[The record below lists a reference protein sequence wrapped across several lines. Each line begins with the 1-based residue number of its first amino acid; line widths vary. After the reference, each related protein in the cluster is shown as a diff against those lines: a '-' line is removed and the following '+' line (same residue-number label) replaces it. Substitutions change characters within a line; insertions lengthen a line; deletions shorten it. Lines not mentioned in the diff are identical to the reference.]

1 MVEANPHDQLYKYT
15 AQTQGI
21 NATSQLYRL
30 SQSLHMNVEQ
40 KHLAV
45 ERFEKA
51 IMNTAPIVSSLVQ
64 CWRCAIATLIDN
76 IAF

>member
-1 MVEANPHDQLYKYT
+1 MQRLISHTNTLSDVAISPMEFGMVEANPHDQLSKYT

-45 ERFEKA
+45 ERFKR
-51 IMNTAPIVSSLVQ
+51 PL
-64 CWRCAIATLIDN
+64 
-76 IAF
+76 